1 MLAALT
7 CLFGRDA
14 SGHRTA
20 NYHRFAADL
29 RDMGLPLYTVEAT
42 FPGEPAALGERWGA
56 SPPVSSTVWQYAL
69 TDRQILW
76 QKERLL
82 NLAAAQLPADVDAIA
97 WLDADVLFDCRE
109 LPALVAKVLQRCPV
123 AQLWQYAVL
132 LGPDG
137 QRQTWPNNVSAA
149 ESLAAHNY
157 GRLACGQT
165 LDVIPRASHPGFAWA
180 MRREAWDAMGGLY
193 ELDLGGVADGIMGA
207 AWLGAGRGNPYLRAA
222 SPAMRADAFAWSDRA
237 VRSIAGRVGYL
248 PIAVGHLFHG
258 PIRARQYAR
267 RTRRLAKDGYDPQR
281 HIVREDGRPL
291 RWTDEAPSGLV
302 EWWQRFF
309 GG

>member
-1 MLAALT
+1 MLAAIT
-7 CLFGRDA
+7 CLFG
-14 SGHRTA
+14 SGSPQRLA

-29 RDMGLPLYTVEAT
+29 REMNLPLYTVEAT
-42 FPGEPAALGERWGA
+42 FPGERRGA
-56 SPPVSSTVWQYAL
+56 SPPVSSTDGSPTVWNYAL
-69 TDRQILW
+69 DDRQILW

-109 LPALVAKVLQRCPV
+109 LPSLVNQVLQRCQV

-137 QRQTWPNNVSAA
+137 QRESWPHNVPAA

-157 GRLACGQT
+157 GRLERGNRI
-165 LDVIPRASHPGFAWA
+165 DVSPRASHPGFAWA

-193 ELDLGGVADGIMGA
+193 DLDLGGVADGIMGA
-207 AWLGAGRGNPYLRAA
+207 AWLGAGRANPYLRQA
-222 SPAMRADAFAWSDRA
+222 STAMRADAIAWSDRA
-237 VRSIAGRVGYL
+237 AAAINGPVGYL
-248 PIAVGHLFHG
+248 PIAVGHLYHG

-267 RTRRLAKDGYDPQR
+267 RTRRLAKHQYDPQR
-281 HIVREDGRPL
+281 HIAREEGRPL

-302 EWWQRFF
+302 EWWRRFF
-309 GG
+309 GC